1 MADWDTRITFVITPK
16 SGPLRKMVRLRDAQ
30 QALIA
35 DLPPGFLRRAHWLT
49 AGKAL
54 VTAAETGKPKDIEWA
69 FESIVAALDE
79 EGWLPQ
85 GVSRV
90 PPPCSVVSS
99 NDRAS
104 VGNITPRVPGEL
116 LWRRRAFEVVEAAL
130 DEEGW
135 LPQGV
140 SRVPPPRSVVSSNDC
155 VSVGNITRRP
165 PGEPLWRRR
174 AFEAVEAALDQE
186 GWLPQGASRVPLPRS
201 GPLHFD
207 PLRFQS
213 LRRIRPSVGSFT
225 ARRPAEP
232 LRRRIRPNS
241 DPPL

>member
-1 MADWDTRITFVITPK
+1 
-16 SGPLRKMVRLRDAQ
+16 MVRLRDAQ

-35 DLPPGFLRRAHWLT
+35 DLPPGFLRRAHWLK

-90 PPPCSVVSS
+90 PPPRSVVSS
-99 NDRAS
+99 NDRVS
-104 VGNITPRVPGEL
+104 VGNITPRPPVEP
-116 LWRRRAFEVVEAAL
+116 LWRRRAFEAVVAAL

-135 LPQGV
+135 LPQGA
-140 SRVPPPRSVVSSNDC
+140 SREPPRS
-155 VSVGNITRRP
+155 G
-165 PGEPLWRRR
+165 
-174 AFEAVEAALDQE
+174 
-186 GWLPQGASRVPLPRS
+186 LPRFE
-201 GPLHFD
+201 PPRFD

-213 LRRIRPSVGSFT
+213 LRRVRPSVAVSPQGDQPSRCGGASAPTVIALFKSGKPSLVRSSPAAMEQF
-225 ARRPAEP
+225 ARLPKP
-232 LRRRIRPNS
+232 RIP
-241 DPPL
+241 

>member
-1 MADWDTRITFVITPK
+1 MADWDTRLTFAITPK
-16 SGPLRKMVRLRDAQ
+16 SGPLRRMVRLRDAKRT
-30 QALIA
+30 LEE
-35 DLPPGFLRRAHWLT
+35 LPPGYLKRVHWLR
-49 AGKAL
+49 ASACL

-69 FESIVAALDE
+69 FESIV
-79 EGWLPQ
+79 
-85 GVSRV
+85 
-90 PPPCSVVSS
+90 
-99 NDRAS
+99 
-104 VGNITPRVPGEL
+104 
-116 LWRRRAFEVVEAAL
+116 AAL

>member
-1 MADWDTRITFVITPK
+1 MADWDTRLTFVITPK

-35 DLPPGFLRRAHWLT
+35 DLPSGFLRRAHWLK

-90 PPPCSVVSS
+90 P
-99 NDRAS
+99 
-104 VGNITPRVPGEL
+104 
-116 LWRRRAFEVVEAAL
+116 
-130 DEEGW
+130 
-135 LPQGV
+135 
-140 SRVPPPRSVVSSNDC
+140 
-155 VSVGNITRRP
+155 
-165 PGEPLWRRR
+165 
-174 AFEAVEAALDQE
+174 
-186 GWLPQGASRVPLPRS
+186 LPRS

-207 PLRFQS
+207 PPRFDPLRFQS
-213 LRRIRPSVGSFT
+213 LRRARPSVGSFT
-225 ARRPAEP
+225 ERPPAEP
-232 LRRRIRPNS
+232 LWRRLHPS
-241 DPPL
+241 SGGK

>member
-1 MADWDTRITFVITPK
+1 MADWDTRLTFVITPK

-35 DLPPGFLRRAHWLT
+35 DLPPGFLRRAHWLK

-90 PPPCSVVSS
+90 LPPCSVVSS
-99 NDRAS
+99 ND
-104 VGNITPRVPGEL
+104 
-116 LWRRRAFEVVEAAL
+116 
-130 DEEGW
+130 D
-135 LPQGV
+135 
-140 SRVPPPRSVVSSNDC
+140 
-155 VSVGNITRRP
+155 VSVGDITPRP

-174 AFEAVEAALDQE
+174 AFEALVAALDEE
-186 GWLPQGASRVPLPRS
+186 GWLPRGACRVPLPRFDL
-201 GPLHFD
+201 PRFDPPHFD
-207 PLRFQS
+207 PLRVES
-213 LRRIRPSVGSFT
+213 LRRVRPSVGNVT
-225 ARRPAEP
+225 PRRSAEP
-232 LRRRIRPNS
+232 LWQRIRPNTS
-241 DPPL
+241 DRPV

>member
-1 MADWDTRITFVITPK
+1 
-16 SGPLRKMVRLRDAQ
+16 MVRLRDAQ

-35 DLPPGFLRRAHWLT
+35 DLPSGFLRRAHWLK

-90 PPPCSVVSS
+90 PPPRSVVSS
-99 NDRAS
+99 NDRLL
-104 VGNITPRVPGEL
+104 VGNVTP
-116 LWRRRAFEVVEAAL
+116 
-130 DEEGW
+130 
-135 LPQGV
+135 
-140 SRVPPPRSVVSSNDC
+140 
-155 VSVGNITRRP
+155 RP

-174 AFEAVEAALDQE
+174 AFEAVEAALDEE
-186 GWLPQGASRVPLPRS
+186 GWLPQGASRVPSPRS
-201 GPLHFD
+201 GPLHFDPPRFD

-213 LRRIRPSVGSFT
+213 LRRVRPSVGSFT
-225 ARRPAEP
+225 AWPPAEP
-232 LRRRIRPNS
+232 LWRRIRPNN
-241 DPPL
+241 DRPL

>member
-1 MADWDTRITFVITPK
+1 MTDWDTPLTFVITPK

-35 DLPPGFLRRAHWLT
+35 DLPKGYLRRAHWLR

-54 VTAAETGKPKDIEWA
+54 VTAAETGSSRDIE
-69 FESIVAALDE
+69 
-79 EGWLPQ
+79 
-85 GVSRV
+85 
-90 PPPCSVVSS
+90 
-99 NDRAS
+99 
-104 VGNITPRVPGEL
+104 
-116 LWRRRAFEVVEAAL
+116 RAFETIVAAL

-155 VSVGNITRRP
+155 VSVDNITP
-165 PGEPLWRRR
+165 GPSGEPLWRRR
-174 AFEAVEAALDQE
+174 AFEAVEAALDEE

-207 PLRFQS
+207 PPRFDPLRFQS
-213 LRRIRPSVGSFT
+213 LRRVRPSVGSFT
-225 ARRPAEP
+225 PTRPAEP
-232 LRRRIRPNS
+232 LWLRIRPNG
-241 DPPL
+241 DRPL